1 MNLKYRNTLGE
12 SKKLNGSGLLN
23 RAGAKA
29 INADV
34 LLYNYAIQ
42 MVSAAHS
49 IFHISFKFHQMFVKQ
64 QCQTAAME
72 ELFSNTEVCFQRY
85 QTAQII
91 LHSLTSRAVND
102 KDKAILM
109 KCKKKNEKIL

>member
-34 LLYNYAIQ
+34 ILYNYAIQ
-42 MVSAAHS
+42 MVSIAFTIYVS
-49 IFHISFKFHQMFVKQ
+49 
-64 QCQTAAME
+64 
-72 ELFSNTEVCFQRY
+72 
-85 QTAQII
+85 
-91 LHSLTSRAVND
+91 VN
-102 KDKAILM
+102 K
-109 KCKKKNEKIL
+109 